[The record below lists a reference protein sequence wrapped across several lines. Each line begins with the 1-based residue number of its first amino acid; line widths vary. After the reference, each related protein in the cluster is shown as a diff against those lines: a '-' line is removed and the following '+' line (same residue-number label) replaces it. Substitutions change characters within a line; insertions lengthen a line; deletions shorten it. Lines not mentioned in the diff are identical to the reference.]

1 MNKRS
6 LNSKFQSFSYMRIGG
21 EFFMCSYK
29 QQGILSLAFGLGL
42 ILSFLFPESIIIIII
57 SIMLVVLSISLVK
70 R

>member
-1 MNKRS
+1 
-6 LNSKFQSFSYMRIGG
+6 
-21 EFFMCSYK
+21 MCSYK

-57 SIMLVVLSISLVK
+57 SLMLVILSISLVK